1 MSRVCSICNKGKL
14 SGNLVSH
21 SNRKTPRLYAAN
33 LQKVKIKKADGSVKA
48 EYVCTRC
55 FHLSFFLQ
63 NNKRSSPLSILGAFT
78 QQIFIV
84 CLLRYNICG
93 RRQKIP

>member
-1 MSRVCSICNKGKL
+1 MTKKFLLFSPNYGKVTMLKIMVNPFGGVNMSRVCSICNKGKL

-55 FHLSFFLQ
+55 LKSG
-63 NNKRSSPLSILGAFT
+63 KAERA
-78 QQIFIV
+78 
-84 CLLRYNICG
+84 
-93 RRQKIP
+93 